1 MLLMSKP
8 EPMPVEEMTVLAVDV
23 AVEGVVDEI
32 EEAMSLALIPIS
44 PYVGKPDQYLSKTRT
59 ISIPNRP
66 AVAHHLRV
74 AVHQTAGDPHAAR
87 EGREFGYQ
95 KLADDSAA
103 GRIDLLDHLVAGAR
117 IHPKLIGSA
126 RIIEMFV
133 ELRHERREGRR
144 IARLGGRVSG
154 RLGRSLAAG
163 RQCLAAAFLKGDGYL
178 RLTSVH

>member
-8 EPMPVEEMTVLAVDV
+8 EPMPVEEMTVLAVDVAVGV

-59 ISIPNRP
+59 ILSPQHSAVPRP
-66 AVAHHLRV
+66 LRV
-74 AVHQTAGDPHAAR
+74 AVEQPAGYPDAAR
-87 EGREFGYQ
+87 EGRG
-95 KLADDSAA
+95 
-103 GRIDLLDHLVAGAR
+103 
-117 IHPKLIGSA
+117 
-126 RIIEMFV
+126 
-133 ELRHERREGRR
+133 
-144 IARLGGRVSG
+144 IARLRGCVSG

-163 RQCLAAAFLKGDGYL
+163 RQRLAAAFLNGDGYL

>member
-8 EPMPVEEMTVLAVDV
+8 DPMPVEEMTVLAVDVAVGV

-59 ISIPNRP
+59 ILSPHRR
-66 AVAHHLRV
+66 AVARPLRV
-74 AVHQTAGDPHAAR
+74 AVDQPPGYPDTAR

-95 KLADDSAA
+95 KLADDGAA
-103 GRIDLLDHLVAGAR
+103 GRIDLLDYLVAGTR

-126 RIIEMFV
+126 
-133 ELRHERREGRR
+133 
-144 IARLGGRVSG
+144 
-154 RLGRSLAAG
+154 
-163 RQCLAAAFLKGDGYL
+163 
-178 RLTSVH
+178 